1 MAKASKIFEPHFPFS
16 PACIPFF
23 YGWVIFFSSLC
34 GRLISVSGHSAGIA
48 PFTEHLIATLGISR
62 VCYSNILFFATV
74 ASSFFLPFFGRLF
87 DRSGTRRAMTY
98 SGIALGLT
106 YLFFGHIDVFIG
118 SIQRITSST
127 TGAVCVLFVGFFL
140 LKLLGQNLVPL
151 ASRLM
156 ILLWY
161 DRKSCTMM
169 GLSGVFTS
177 VIFGMIPPLT
187 HLLLTHFGH
196 LETWKI
202 LGMATIFCFVPIIWG
217 TCRDSPQSIGLALD
231 AEPDP
236 AKDAVLDET
245 LIRDKTLGEAFRTF
259 DFWIFMAAI
268 ANSVFITNGFQIH
281 IVDIFREMHACT
293 SNAMDIFPPAAIISA
308 VFSLLLGIFLDRIS
322 IRFALVATF
331 LVGIFVAIL
340 LEYINRRVGFYVW
353 VFFFGV
359 NWALYG
365 IIFSVP
371 WAKLFGRKHLGQI
384 MSMVSA
390 IALFFAAIAP
400 SIFAYARQFG
410 SYFWVT
416 RLLLVGSSIGFL
428 VSVAHVLRQK
438 FSPRKK

>member
-1 MAKASKIFEPHFPFS
+1 MAKASKFFEPHFPFS

-23 YGWVIFFSSLC
+23 YGWIIFFSSLC

-48 PFTEHLIATLGISR
+48 PFTEHLIGTLGISR

-87 DRSGTRRAMTY
+87 DRSGIRRAITY
-98 SGIALGLT
+98 SGLALGLT
-106 YLFFGHIDVFIG
+106 YLFFGYIDVFIN
-118 SIQRITSST
+118 SIQRFTSPAI
-127 TGAVCVLFVGFFL
+127 GAACVLFVGFFL

-151 ASRLM
+151 ASRMM

-161 DRKSCTMM
+161 DRKSGTMM

-177 VIFGMIPPLT
+177 IIFGMIPPLT

-196 LETWKI
+196 LDTWKI
-202 LGMATIFCFVPIIWG
+202 LGMATIFCCVPILWG
-217 TCRDSPQSIGLALD
+217 TCRDSPQSIGSGLD
-231 AEPDP
+231 ADSDP
-236 AKDAVLDET
+236 AKGAASGET
-245 LIRDKTLGEAFRTF
+245 SVPDKTLGEALRTF
-259 DFWIFMAAI
+259 DFWIFIAAI

-281 IVDIFREMHACT
+281 IVDIFREMHACMP
-293 SNAMDIFPPAAIISA
+293 NAMDIFPPVAIISA
-308 VFSLLLGIFLDRIS
+308 AFSFLLGIFLDKIP

-331 LVGIFVAIL
+331 LVGIFIAIF
-340 LEYINRRVGFYVW
+340 LEYIISPVGLYVW
-353 VFFFGV
+353 IFFFGV

-365 IIFSVP
+365 IVFSVP
-371 WAKLFGRKHLGQI
+371 WPKLFGRKHLGRI

-390 IALFFAAIAP
+390 IALLFAAVAP

-416 RLLLVGSSIGFL
+416 RPLLAGSSLGLL
-428 VSVAHVLRQK
+428 VSVVHLWKQK
-438 FSPRKK
+438 FFPRKK